1 MLLPSTGNRKG
12 SIGDLFDVYWPSL
25 MVRMTLLLRR
35 QVPEAIVLVE
45 VGAIFLEAILF
56 EP

>member
-1 MLLPSTGNRKG
+1 MLLLSTGNRKG
-12 SIGDLFDVYWPSL
+12 SIGDLFDVYWSSL
-25 MVRMTLLLRR
+25 MVRMTLLLRK